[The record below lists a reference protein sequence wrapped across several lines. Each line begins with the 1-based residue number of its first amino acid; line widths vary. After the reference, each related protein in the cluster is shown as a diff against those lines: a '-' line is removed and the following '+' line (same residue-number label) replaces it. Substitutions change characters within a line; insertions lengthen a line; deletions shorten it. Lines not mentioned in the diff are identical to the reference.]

1 MGIYAIQSETPF
13 CFFFVLLLS
22 THLGNTGNGG
32 TGGKVKAL
40 SRVGRVGQVR

>member
-13 CFFFVLLLS
+13 CFFVLLLS

-32 TGGKVKAL
+32 TVGKVKAL
-40 SRVGRVGQVR
+40 SRVSRRGRTS